1 MSLHAPR
8 GVFFFVALIAGCA
21 GPAPKVVDLG
31 SGTYAM
37 TKKSGVITR
46 RAVDLKAQVEQD
58 ALAYCKAQGGKA
70 LSALDTKSAEDNP
83 PDFAFATITFRCV
96 AP

>member
-1 MSLHAPR
+1 MIL
-8 GVFFFVALIAGCA
+8 AGCA

-46 RAVDLKAQVEQD
+46 RAAELKAQVEQD
-58 ALAYCKAQGGKA
+58 ALAYCKAHGDRA
-70 LSALDTKSAEDNP
+70 LSVLDTKSAEDDP
-83 PDFAFATITFRCV
+83 PDFAFATIRFRCV

>member
-1 MSLHAPR
+1 MKMSRRL
-8 GVFFFVALIAGCA
+8 GMLTVAATLAGCA